1 MNKIQFL
8 KAFNELLELEPDT
21 IKGDE
26 VLVSINSWDSL
37 AVLGLI
43 ALVDQKFGL
52 VLSPTEI
59 NNAKTVNDLVG
70 LLGDRV
76 AKD

>member
-1 MNKIQFL
+1 MKKTQFL
-8 KAFNELLELEPDT
+8 NAFNELLELEPGT

-52 VLSPTEI
+52 VLSPTDI
-59 NNAKTVNDLVG
+59 NNAKTVNDLMG
-70 LLGDRV
+70 LLGDRITE
-76 AKD
+76 D